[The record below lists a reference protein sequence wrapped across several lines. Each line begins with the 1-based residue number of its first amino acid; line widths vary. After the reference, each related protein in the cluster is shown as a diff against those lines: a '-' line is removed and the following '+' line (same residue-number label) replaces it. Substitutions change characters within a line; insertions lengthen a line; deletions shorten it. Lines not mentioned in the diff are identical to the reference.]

1 MIYSYSCIP
10 GLSRRGEKILSK
22 EREKYALIL
31 LRYVQ
36 AKLGDTQG
44 AKKYAEV
51 IALMET
57 FYYFGQR
64 HHQLTIVMNS
74 IVYPF
79 KPPLPPFLEKIL
91 YK

>member
-10 GLSRRGEKILSK
+10 GLSRRGENILTK
-22 EREKYALIL
+22 EREKYALVL
-31 LRYVQ
+31 LRYMQ
-36 AKLGDTQG
+36 TKLGDTQG

-64 HHQLTIVMNS
+64 HHQLQIVMNS

-79 KPPLPPFLEKIL
+79 KPSLPPFLEKIL